1 MRIFNAFIITLFLII
16 LNSCRK
22 DFDTIKS
29 TGDLSFSKDTI
40 YLDTVF
46 SNIGSSTRNF
56 RVYNKSN
63 SAITIP
69 TIALARGEESFYRLN
84 VDGISGKTFESIDIL
99 ANDSIF
105 IFVEATID
113 FSKVSNP
120 IYTDSIVFDA
130 DNNFQ
135 DVDLVTLVQD
145 ATFYFPERD
154 ADKIKETIFLGLDEN
169 GDSLKVNGRLLKDN
183 ELVWTNEKSHVVY
196 GYVGVP
202 ENKTLTID
210 PGAKINFHKNS
221 GIIVF
226 DDATLKVNGQLG
238 NEVVFEGD
246 RLEPDFAEVAGQWG
260 AIWLRTGSKNHEIN
274 YAIIKNSA
282 IGILVDDRNGSART
296 LKIKNSQ
303 IYNSSNF
310 GILGRN
316 TNILGENLV
325 IANAGQSALACTVG
339 GIYDFKHATFA
350 NYWRNSFRQFPAV
363 LINNFSSTIDMAGNE
378 EITPV
383 DLVTANFTNCII
395 AGSQNIEF
403 LLDKV
408 ENAAFNFK
416 IKNSMLR
423 FETNNMNILNDPLF
437 DFTDVTVY
445 QNIIL
450 NGTPNFQNVNTNNLI
465 IGEDSEAN
473 GNADFITALSIP
485 LDILGFSRTISPD
498 IGAYQHIIFEEDN

>member
-1 MRIFNAFIITLFLII
+1 MRIFNAFIITFILIF

-40 YLDTVF
+40 FLDTVF

-69 TIALARGEESFYRLN
+69 TIALARGEDSFYRLN
-84 VDGISGKTFESIDIL
+84 VDGISGKSFENIDIL
-99 ANDSIF
+99 SNDSIF

-113 FSKVSNP
+113 FSKVTNP

-130 DNNFQ
+130 VNNFQ

-145 ATFYFPERD
+145 AHFLFPTRD
-154 ADKIKETIFLGLDEN
+154 AQGIKETIVLDQDEM
-169 GDSLKVNGRLLKDN
+169 GEDITVNGFLLEGNTTWQDDKPY
-183 ELVWTNEKSHVVY
+183 VIY

-202 ENKTLTID
+202 SNRILVID
-210 PGAKINFHKNS
+210 AGTKVHFHKNS
-221 GIIVF
+221 GIIVQE
-226 DDATLKVNGQLG
+226 DATLKVNGQLG

-260 AIWLRTGSKNHEIN
+260 TIWLRAGSKNHEIN

-296 LKIKNSQ
+296 LKINNTQ

-316 TNILGENLV
+316 TNIVGENLV
-325 IANAGQSALACTVG
+325 ISNAGQSALACTVG
-339 GIYDFKHATFA
+339 GIYDFKHATIA

-363 LINNFSSTIDMAGNE
+363 LINNFTSTLDTGGNE
-378 EITPV
+378 VITPV

-408 ENAAFNFK
+408 DNATFNYK
-416 IKNSMLR
+416 IKNSMIR
-423 FETNNMNILNDPLF
+423 FETNDSELLNNPLF
-437 DFTDVTVY
+437 DFTDVTIY
-445 QNIIL
+445 QNVIL
-450 NGTPNFQNVNTNNLI
+450 NGTPNFQNVFTNNLI
-465 IGEDSEAN
+465 IGEDSDAN
-473 GNADFITALSIP
+473 GNADFITAQSIP
-485 LDILGFSRTISPD
+485 LDILGVSRTISPD
-498 IGAYQHIIFEEDN
+498 IGSYQHIIFEEDN

>member
-1 MRIFNAFIITLFLII
+1 MRIFNAFIIVIFLII

-29 TGDLSFSKDTI
+29 TGELSFSKDTI
-40 YLDTVF
+40 FLDTVF

-56 RVYNKSN
+56 SVYNKGN

-69 TIALARGEESFYRLN
+69 TIALARGEDSFYRLN
-84 VDGISGKTFESIDIL
+84 VDGISGKSFENIDIL

-113 FSKVSNP
+113 FSEVTNP

-145 ATFYFPERD
+145 AHFLFPSRD
-154 ADKIKETIFLGLDEN
+154 AQGIKETIVLGQDEM
-169 GDSLKVNGRLLKDN
+169 GEDIAVNGFLLEGNTTWQNDKPY
-183 ELVWTNEKSHVVY
+183 VIY

-202 ENKTLTID
+202 SNRILVID
-210 PGAKINFHKNS
+210 AGTKVHFHKNS
-221 GIIVF
+221 GIIVQE
-226 DDATLKVNGQLG
+226 DASLKVNGQLG

-260 AIWLRTGSKNHEIN
+260 VIWLRAGSKNHEID
-274 YAIIKNSA
+274 YAIIKNST

-296 LKIKNSQ
+296 LKINNTK

-310 GILGRN
+310 GLLGRN
-316 TNILGENLV
+316 TNIVGENLV

-339 GIYDFKHATFA
+339 GIYDFKHGTFA
-350 NYWRNSFRQFPAV
+350 NYWRNSFRQFPTV
-363 LINNFSSTIDMAGNE
+363 LINNFTSAIDAGGNE
-378 EITPV
+378 ILTPF
-383 DLVTANFTNCII
+383 DLVAANFTNCII

-403 LLDKV
+403 FLDKV
-408 ENAAFNFK
+408 DNAPFNFS
-416 IKNSMLR
+416 IKNSLLR
-423 FETNNMNILNDPLF
+423 FETNDIELLNNPLF

-445 QNIIL
+445 QNVIL
-450 NGTPNFQNVNTNNLI
+450 NGTPDFQNVDTNNLI
-465 IGEDSEAN
+465 IGEGSDAN

-485 LDILGFSRTISPD
+485 LDILGISRTISPD
-498 IGAYQHIIFEEDN
+498 IGAYQHIIFEEGN